1 MQFSTKALPIDKAKT
16 ACVIVP
22 VLAGSKLGPGGKA
35 VDATTG
41 KRLGA
46 ALASGDL
53 ASKAG
58 STLLVHLDGP
68 IARALLVATGDKAA
82 VDERAYAQALRGAFR
97 SLRGQGGKDAISLL
111 HEIEVEGQDL
121 AWKIRAAA
129 LAAREAAYRFDRFKS
144 KPDATPT
151 GARAIAFAV
160 DRSEQA
166 VARAALGEASAIANG
181 MDLTRDLGNTPA
193 NVCTP
198 GHLAQAARDLGRE
211 FDIKVQVLGEKQM
224 AALKMNA
231 LLAVARGSAQ
241 PPHLITL
248 EYRGGPARQAPVA
261 LVGKGI
267 TFDTGGISL
276 KPASDMDE
284 MKWDMMGAA
293 SVLGTIRA
301 VAEMKLPINVVGIIA
316 TAENMPGSQATRPGD
331 IVTSMS
337 GQTIEIL
344 NTDAEGRL
352 VLCDALTYAARFKPG
367 AVIDIATLTGAC
379 VVALGKHHTGLFSRG
394 DGLADELLTAGRAM
408 ADTCWRMPLDD
419 EYQELLK
426 SPFADV
432 ANIGGRYGGAITAAC
447 FLARFTGDYDW
458 AHLDIAGTAWHSGA
472 NKGSTGRPVPLLTG
486 FLMNRARGR

>member
-1 MQFSTKALPIDKAKT
+1 MQFSTKALPIDKART
-16 ACVIVP
+16 GCVILP
-22 VLAGSKLGPGGKA
+22 VLAGGKLGASGRA
-35 VDATTG
+35 IDAATG

-46 ALASGDL
+46 ALATGDL

-58 STLLVHLDGP
+58 STLLVHLEGP
-68 IARALLVATGDKAA
+68 IARALLVATGDKA
-82 VDERAYAQALRGAFR
+82 VLDERAYAQVVRGAFR
-97 SLRGQGGKDAISLL
+97 SLRGQGGKDAIVML
-111 HEIEVEGQDL
+111 HEVEVEGQDL
-121 AWKIRAAA
+121 GWKIRSAA
-129 LAAREAAYRFDRFKS
+129 LAAREAAYRFERFKS
-144 KPDATPT
+144 KPDAAPA
-151 GARAIAFAV
+151 GPRSIAFAI
-160 DRSEQA
+160 DKSEQA
-166 VARAALGEASAIANG
+166 AARAAAGEATAIANG

-198 GHLAQAARDLGRE
+198 GYLAQTARDLGRE
-211 FDIKVQVLGEKQM
+211 FDLKVQVLGEKQM

-231 LLAVARGSAQ
+231 LLAVARGSVQ
-241 PPHLITL
+241 PPHLITI

-276 KPASDMDE
+276 KPAGEMDE

-316 TAENMPGSQATRPGD
+316 TAENMPGGQATRPGD

-379 VVALGKHHTGLFSRG
+379 VVALGKHHSGLFSRG
-394 DGLADELLTAGRAM
+394 DALAEDLLAAGRAM

-486 FLMNRARGR
+486 FLMNRARA